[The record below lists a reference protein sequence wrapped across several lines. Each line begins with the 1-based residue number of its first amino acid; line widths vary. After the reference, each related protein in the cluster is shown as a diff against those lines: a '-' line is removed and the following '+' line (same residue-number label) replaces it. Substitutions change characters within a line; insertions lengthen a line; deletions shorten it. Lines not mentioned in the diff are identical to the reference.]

1 MNQGE
6 KIAIA
11 TIRQRY
17 VAKLMANGEGRR
29 RARREARKWI
39 RGSMEG
45 NT

>member
-1 MNQGE
+1 MTREE
-6 KIAIA
+6 KLALA
-11 TIRQRY
+11 QIRQGY

-29 RARREARKWI
+29 RARREARKWA

>member
-1 MNQGE
+1 MNQEE
-6 KIAIA
+6 KASVA

-17 VAKLMANGEGRR
+17 VARLMANGEGRR
-29 RARREARKWI
+29 RARREARKWV